1 MQQIFFSNS
10 ALSLFLIVRENSDN
24 NCSGNADRGRAIV
37 TLTLTARACSSVA
50 PITARPL
57 ADSGTLKMTAANPS
71 N

>member
-1 MQQIFFSNS
+1 MQQILFSNS
-10 ALSLFLIVRENSDN
+10 ALSLLLKSDN
-24 NCSGNADRGRAIV
+24 NCPDSADRGRAIA

-57 ADSGTLKMTAANPS
+57 EDSGTLKMTAAKTS

>member
-10 ALSLFLIVRENSDN
+10 ALSLFLIVREKIR
-24 NCSGNADRGRAIV
+24 SGNADRERAIA

-57 ADSGTLKMTAANPS
+57 ADSGTLKMTAAKTS

>member
-10 ALSLFLIVRENSDN
+10 ALSLLLIARENSDN
-24 NCSGNADRGRAIV
+24 NCPGSADRGRAIA

-57 ADSGTLKMTAANPS
+57 EDSGTLKMTAANPS

>member
-10 ALSLFLIVRENSDN
+10 APLLIVRENSDN
-24 NCSGNADRGRAIV
+24 NCPGSVDRGRAIA

-57 ADSGTLKMTAANPS
+57 EDSGTLMMTAAKTS

>member
-10 ALSLFLIVRENSDN
+10 ALSLFLIVREKIRPGS
-24 NCSGNADRGRAIV
+24 ADRGRAIA

-57 ADSGTLKMTAANPS
+57 EDSGTLKMTAANPS